1 VSASTA
7 DGTALVLTD
16 HVRVKGCAA
25 LPSLYKI
32 VNGKCQVH
40 LMNLTPVPLEIR
52 GGVPVLNF
60 EFTDLPIREFDLPT
74 PSPVC
79 AASHSPPQVNNEVL
93 QDILS
98 QKLAFQDGYNILEKI
113 FHDYPTVL
121 PSKDRL
127 IGSTDLIEHSIS
139 LEPDAKPVYIP
150 SYKIPHSKRKAL
162 ENEVQGM
169 LDMNLIKRS
178 NSPWAS
184 PMILVPKKDGSFRPV
199 VDYRKL
205 NAVTIPEPFPIP
217 NLRLLLQDIGSGNL
231 VFSTLD
237 LAKGFL
243 QVPVAKESR
252 PLTAF
257 STHMGHFE
265 FLRTPFGLR
274 NSPLTFSRLMSIVLS
289 GMIND
294 QVMVYLDDILICSPS
309 VSEHEKKLRQVF
321 ERLASAGLTINPGK
335 CQFFR
340 SKLDFLGHTLTSN
353 GIAPNQNKV
362 QAVIDFPRPQNQKD
376 LKSFLGLSGFYRPF
390 IKDYGSI
397 AQPLTTLLK
406 KDVPFEWA
414 KETEDSFLQLKALLA
429 NAPVLAFP
437 DFELP
442 FVLTTDASSVGLG
455 ATLHQKVNGKLRP
468 IAFAS
473 RTLKPAERSYHTTD
487 RELLA
492 ITYALRHFRELIL
505 GYKIEVHTDHSAL
518 TTALHGRDPHGR
530 RARAIEVLAEY
541 DVTIVYLPG
550 RQNVVAD
557 ALSRAPLPSPA
568 ELQACKSTPFPPSFA
583 KRHEARTTAP
593 VLANVANQPV
603 DPPSEEEIRR
613 AQREDP
619 VYMDII
625 GKLERGEPLVP
636 VRRLPVRQFYL
647 ADSGLLFRRATPK
660 KIKGRR
666 GLVRDVVVIP
676 ESLEP
681 RVLQL
686 VHESREAAH
695 CGVYKA
701 IQMARQRFF
710 FPLLITK
717 VKKHVKSCKVCP
729 YFKGSTNQPAPA
741 LRYDVP
747 DFPFEKVS
755 CDTLSGFV
763 TTRSGNKHI
772 LVFVDNFTRYCELVP
787 VPNKSAKVVA
797 KAFHDFIQRYT
808 TPTYFS
814 CDNGTEFQNEV
825 MDNLCKI
832 MNVTRV
838 NILPYRPQSNGIT
851 ERLNGSILTF
861 MRSLVDT
868 TSDNWDDLLLTIQSA
883 INSTFHSSLGDT
895 PHFLLYGSDKRLPYD
910 LFQTRRKPE
919 YSDSYAEY
927 LLNRNKIAFQKA
939 KEFLTKSR
947 DQILSYQH
955 KIARAKSI
963 GVGALVFRK
972 VHTSDSMRPKLA
984 PRFDGPYRVLEVKN
998 NKANCKCLSTNTV
1011 AWYHFDRLKLAS
1023 DHYSPAHTSD

>member
-1 VSASTA
+1 
-7 DGTALVLTD
+7 
-16 HVRVKGCAA
+16 
-25 LPSLYKI
+25 
-32 VNGKCQVH
+32 
-40 LMNLTPVPLEIR
+40 MNLTPVPLEIR

-340 SKLDFLGHTLTSN
+340 SELDFLGHTLTSN

-406 KDVPFEWA
+406 KDVPFVWA

-455 ATLHQKVNGKLRP
+455 ATLHQKRSPWKTGTCHRSLSRIRRNDRLFTWPAKCRRGCSLP
-468 IAFAS
+468 
-473 RTLKPAERSYHTTD
+473 RTL
-487 RELLA
+487 A
-492 ITYALRHFRELIL
+492 I
-505 GYKIEVHTDHSAL
+505 
-518 TTALHGRDPHGR
+518 
-530 RARAIEVLAEY
+530 
-541 DVTIVYLPG
+541 
-550 RQNVVAD
+550 
-557 ALSRAPLPSPA
+557 PA

-647 ADSGLLFRRATPK
+647 ADSGLLFRRATP
-660 KIKGRR
+660 
-666 GLVRDVVVIP
+666 
-676 ESLEP
+676 
-681 RVLQL
+681 
-686 VHESREAAH
+686 
-695 CGVYKA
+695 
-701 IQMARQRFF
+701 
-710 FPLLITK
+710 
-717 VKKHVKSCKVCP
+717 
-729 YFKGSTNQPAPA
+729 
-741 LRYDVP
+741 
-747 DFPFEKVS
+747 
-755 CDTLSGFV
+755 
-763 TTRSGNKHI
+763 
-772 LVFVDNFTRYCELVP
+772 
-787 VPNKSAKVVA
+787 
-797 KAFHDFIQRYT
+797 
-808 TPTYFS
+808 
-814 CDNGTEFQNEV
+814 
-825 MDNLCKI
+825 
-832 MNVTRV
+832 
-838 NILPYRPQSNGIT
+838 
-851 ERLNGSILTF
+851 
-861 MRSLVDT
+861 
-868 TSDNWDDLLLTIQSA
+868 
-883 INSTFHSSLGDT
+883 
-895 PHFLLYGSDKRLPYD
+895 
-910 LFQTRRKPE
+910 RKLK
-919 YSDSYAEY
+919 D
-927 LLNRNKIAFQKA
+927 
-939 KEFLTKSR
+939 
-947 DQILSYQH
+947 
-955 KIARAKSI
+955 
-963 GVGALVFRK
+963 VGA
-972 VHTSDSMRPKLA
+972 S
-984 PRFDGPYRVLEVKN
+984 
-998 NKANCKCLSTNTV
+998 
-1011 AWYHFDRLKLAS
+1011 
-1023 DHYSPAHTSD
+1023 

>member
-1 VSASTA
+1 MTYFTKGILASSLPLAVREKVWRSCESVSIY
-7 DGTALVLTD
+7 
-16 HVRVKGCAA
+16 A
-25 LPSLYKI
+25 LPGEFAKSVKE
-32 VNGKCQVH
+32 KSPTAAVH
-40 LMNLTPVPLEIR
+40 AGVVTQNEHTHKYDIQQDTRPTQQTGLNPQPPIHNTTP
-52 GGVPVLNF
+52 GPVQRHNNQHA
-60 EFTDLPIREFDLPT
+60 TTHYNTQRPITNRQHTLHRQYTAPRPSSSKPAIT
-74 PSPVC
+74 RWLPSPEQC
-79 AASHSPPQVNNEVL
+79 FNCTRYGHIAADCTFPSSCPYHHTVARHNWANCKSFPEQSP
-93 QDILS
+93 S
-98 QKLAFQDGYNILEKI
+98 RLEEA
-113 FHDYPTVL
+113 YLYLT
-121 PSKDRL
+121 
-127 IGSTDLIEHSIS
+127 
-139 LEPDAKPVYIP
+139 
-150 SYKIPHSKRKAL
+150 
-162 ENEVQGM
+162 
-169 LDMNLIKRS
+169 S
-178 NSPWAS
+178 NSPISQSANS
-184 PMILVPKKDGSFRPV
+184 
-199 VDYRKL
+199 
-205 NAVTIPEPFPIP
+205 TC
-217 NLRLLLQDIGSGNL
+217 LL
-231 VFSTLD
+231 
-237 LAKGFL
+237 
-243 QVPVAKESR
+243 P
-252 PLTAF
+252 P
-257 STHMGHFE
+257 
-265 FLRTPFGLR
+265 
-274 NSPLTFSRLMSIVLS
+274 
-289 GMIND
+289 
-294 QVMVYLDDILICSPS
+294 PS
-309 VSEHEKKLRQVF
+309 AQH
-321 ERLASAGLTINPGK
+321 
-335 CQFFR
+335 
-340 SKLDFLGHTLTSN
+340 H
-353 GIAPNQNKV
+353 IA
-362 QAVIDFPRPQNQKD
+362 
-376 LKSFLGLSGFYRPF
+376 
-390 IKDYGSI
+390 
-397 AQPLTTLLK
+397 
-406 KDVPFEWA
+406 
-414 KETEDSFLQLKALLA
+414 
-429 NAPVLAFP
+429 
-437 DFELP
+437 LP
-442 FVLTTDASSVGLG
+442 
-455 ATLHQKVNGKLRP
+455 
-468 IAFAS
+468 
-473 RTLKPAERSYHTTD
+473 
-487 RELLA
+487 
-492 ITYALRHFRELIL
+492 
-505 GYKIEVHTDHSAL
+505 
-518 TTALHGRDPHGR
+518 RDPHGR

-825 MDNLCKI
+825 MDNL
-832 MNVTRV
+832 
-838 NILPYRPQSNGIT
+838 YQSNGIT

-919 YSDSYAEY
+919 YSDS
-927 LLNRNKIAFQKA
+927 
-939 KEFLTKSR
+939 
-947 DQILSYQH
+947 
-955 KIARAKSI
+955 
-963 GVGALVFRK
+963 VGALVFRK

-984 PRFDGPYRVLEVKN
+984 LALTMLVLMLLAMASPLLAEPGLPERLRAVPASKGTVSESLISPQDIDLILKQAASHKLHPLFTLTDRVPFYSTLKSFLTISGHTITTPPPTFMTACTQALPRLFVCNSRPLPLFSDDCSDAIITNHNIINECSFDSIVPTSRPFLLPFDDISVLYFFQPSTATVT
-998 NKANCKCLSTNTV
+998 CKEALPDVVVTGIYVLPISCEIVTTSLFIPASHSYATDISVRGLNISPMPGTGCARFRST
-1011 AWYHFDRLKLAS
+1011 YHHSDTCQKSRASQPVNPDAPTPGRHLAT
-1023 DHYSPAHTSD
+1023 AAA

>member
-1 VSASTA
+1 MLFRRIREIEKSPTAAVHAGVVTQNEHTHKYDIQQDTRPTQQTGLNPQPPIHNTTPGPVQRHNNQHATTHYNTQRPITNRQHTLHRQYTAPRPSSSKPAITRWLPSPEQCFNCTRYGHIAADCTFPSSCPYHHTVARHNWANCKSFPEQVKITRDLLKQRRHKQRSFFGVEGTDRHKRLTERLPRFPQLASDVIDPIRHISTSCIPNDESQPPLLPSTLNNRRAYFFLDNGSSCSVVSIDTLKEFGFSLELQPSHTTICGITGNTTSSLGRKVLNIEIGGITFPHSFVVVNKNFPSDSPQTSPTPPPITLLQAAAPPFLPPPLPPGNANDTGSYSRKAADRSNQDRRADRNVTFARSPSPVRNDDLDDPRAHSWTCNDVLPQLTLTATTAIPPFSDLLCNVSASTA

-16 HVRVKGCAA
+16 YVRVKGCAA

-79 AASHSPPQVNNEVL
+79 AASHNPPQ
-93 QDILS
+93 
-98 QKLAFQDGYNILEKI
+98 
-113 FHDYPTVL
+113 T
-121 PSKDRL
+121 
-127 IGSTDLIEHSIS
+127 T
-139 LEPDAKPVYIP
+139 KP
-150 SYKIPHSKRKAL
+150 
-162 ENEVQGM
+162 
-169 LDMNLIKRS
+169 
-178 NSPWAS
+178 
-184 PMILVPKKDGSFRPV
+184 
-199 VDYRKL
+199 
-205 NAVTIPEPFPIP
+205 
-217 NLRLLLQDIGSGNL
+217 
-231 VFSTLD
+231 
-237 LAKGFL
+237 
-243 QVPVAKESR
+243 
-252 PLTAF
+252 
-257 STHMGHFE
+257 
-265 FLRTPFGLR
+265 
-274 NSPLTFSRLMSIVLS
+274 
-289 GMIND
+289 
-294 QVMVYLDDILICSPS
+294 
-309 VSEHEKKLRQVF
+309 
-321 ERLASAGLTINPGK
+321 
-335 CQFFR
+335 
-340 SKLDFLGHTLTSN
+340 
-353 GIAPNQNKV
+353 
-362 QAVIDFPRPQNQKD
+362 KD

-406 KDVPFEWA
+406 EDVPVEWA

-442 FVLTTDASSVGLG
+442 FVLTNDASSVGLG
-455 ATLHQKVNGKLRP
+455 ATLRQKVNGKLRP

-473 RTLKPAERSYHTTD
+473 RTLKPAE
-487 RELLA
+487 
-492 ITYALRHFRELIL
+492 
-505 GYKIEVHTDHSAL
+505 
-518 TTALHGRDPHGR
+518 RDPHGR

-557 ALSRAPLPSPA
+557 ALSRSSLPSPA
-568 ELQACKSTPFPPSFA
+568 ELQACKSIPFPPSLA
-583 KRHEARTTAP
+583 KHHEARTTAP
-593 VLANVANQPV
+593 VLANAANQ
-603 DPPSEEEIRR
+603 PPSEEEIRH
-613 AQREDP
+613 AQCEDP
-619 VYMDII
+619 IYINII
-625 GKLERGEPLVP
+625 GKLERSDPLVP
-636 VRRLPVRQFYL
+636 VRCLPVQQFYL

-666 GLVRDVVVIP
+666 GIVRDVVVIP

-729 YFKGSTNQPAPA
+729 FFKGSTKGSPA
-741 LRYDVP
+741 LRYIP

-797 KAFHDFIQRYT
+797 KAFHDFIQWYT
-808 TPTYFS
+808 TPMYFS
-814 CDNGTEFQNEV
+814 CDNKTEFQNEV
-825 MDNLCKI
+825 MDNLCRI

-861 MRSLVDT
+861 MRSLVDH

-883 INSTFHSSLGDT
+883 INSTFHSSLGNT
-895 PHFLLYGSDKRLPYD
+895 PYFLLYGTDKRLP
-910 LFQTRRKPE
+910 
-919 YSDSYAEY
+919 
-927 LLNRNKIAFQKA
+927 
-939 KEFLTKSR
+939 
-947 DQILSYQH
+947 
-955 KIARAKSI
+955 
-963 GVGALVFRK
+963 
-972 VHTSDSMRPKLA
+972 
-984 PRFDGPYRVLEVKN
+984 
-998 NKANCKCLSTNTV
+998 
-1011 AWYHFDRLKLAS
+1011 
-1023 DHYSPAHTSD
+1023 

>member
-1 VSASTA
+1 
-7 DGTALVLTD
+7 
-16 HVRVKGCAA
+16 
-25 LPSLYKI
+25 
-32 VNGKCQVH
+32 
-40 LMNLTPVPLEIR
+40 MNLTPVPLEIR

-79 AASHSPPQVNNEVL
+79 AASHSPP
-93 QDILS
+93 
-98 QKLAFQDGYNILEKI
+98 
-113 FHDYPTVL
+113 
-121 PSKDRL
+121 
-127 IGSTDLIEHSIS
+127 
-139 LEPDAKPVYIP
+139 
-150 SYKIPHSKRKAL
+150 
-162 ENEVQGM
+162 
-169 LDMNLIKRS
+169 
-178 NSPWAS
+178 
-184 PMILVPKKDGSFRPV
+184 
-199 VDYRKL
+199 
-205 NAVTIPEPFPIP
+205 
-217 NLRLLLQDIGSGNL
+217 
-231 VFSTLD
+231 
-237 LAKGFL
+237 
-243 QVPVAKESR
+243 
-252 PLTAF
+252 
-257 STHMGHFE
+257 
-265 FLRTPFGLR
+265 
-274 NSPLTFSRLMSIVLS
+274 
-289 GMIND
+289 
-294 QVMVYLDDILICSPS
+294 
-309 VSEHEKKLRQVF
+309 
-321 ERLASAGLTINPGK
+321 
-335 CQFFR
+335 
-340 SKLDFLGHTLTSN
+340 
-353 GIAPNQNKV
+353 QNKV

-710 FPLLITK
+710 FPLHHKASKGTVSESLISPQDIDLILKQAASHKLHPLFTLTDR
-717 VKKHVKSCKVCP
+717 VPFYSTLKSFLTISGHTITTPPPTFMTACTQALPRLFVCNSRPLPLFSDDCSDAIITNHNIINECSFDSIVPTSRPFHLPFDDISVLYFFQPSTATVTCKE
-729 YFKGSTNQPAPA
+729 A
-741 LRYDVP
+741 LPDVVVTGIYVLP
-747 DFPFEKVS
+747 IS
-755 CDTLSGFV
+755 CEIV
-763 TTRSGNKHI
+763 TTS
-772 LVFVDNFTRYCELVP
+772 L
-787 VPNKSAKVVA
+787 
-797 KAFHDFIQRYT
+797 FI
-808 TPTYFS
+808 PAS
-814 CDNGTEFQNEV
+814 
-825 MDNLCKI
+825 
-832 MNVTRV
+832 
-838 NILPYRPQSNGIT
+838 
-851 ERLNGSILTF
+851 
-861 MRSLVDT
+861 
-868 TSDNWDDLLLTIQSA
+868 
-883 INSTFHSSLGDT
+883 H
-895 PHFLLYGSDKRLPYD
+895 
-910 LFQTRRKPE
+910 
-919 YSDSYAEY
+919 SYATDI
-927 LLNRNKIAFQKA
+927 RPWSQHQPHGTAAQDFAQHTTTAIPARSQGQA
-939 KEFLTKSR
+939 SPSTLTR
-947 DQILSYQH
+947 QPLDDI
-955 KIARAKSI
+955 
-963 GVGALVFRK
+963 
-972 VHTSDSMRPKLA
+972 
-984 PRFDGPYRVLEVKN
+984 
-998 NKANCKCLSTNTV
+998 
-1011 AWYHFDRLKLAS
+1011 
-1023 DHYSPAHTSD
+1023 

>member
-1 VSASTA
+1 
-7 DGTALVLTD
+7 
-16 HVRVKGCAA
+16 
-25 LPSLYKI
+25 
-32 VNGKCQVH
+32 
-40 LMNLTPVPLEIR
+40 MNLTPVPLEIR

-74 PSPVC
+74 P
-79 AASHSPPQVNNEVL
+79 PPSAQHH
-93 QDILS
+93 I
-98 QKLAFQDGYNILEKI
+98 A
-113 FHDYPTVL
+113 L
-121 PSKDRL
+121 P
-127 IGSTDLIEHSIS
+127 
-139 LEPDAKPVYIP
+139 
-150 SYKIPHSKRKAL
+150 
-162 ENEVQGM
+162 
-169 LDMNLIKRS
+169 
-178 NSPWAS
+178 S

-340 SKLDFLGHTLTSN
+340 SELDFLGHTLTSN

-406 KDVPFEWA
+406 KDVPFVWA

-492 ITYALRHFRELIL
+492 ITYALRHFRE
-505 GYKIEVHTDHSAL
+505 
-518 TTALHGRDPHGR
+518 DPHGR

-568 ELQACKSTPFPPSFA
+568 ELQACKSTPSL
-583 KRHEARTTAP
+583 
-593 VLANVANQPV
+593 LALLNVMKP
-603 DPPSEEEIRR
+603 
-613 AQREDP
+613 
-619 VYMDII
+619 
-625 GKLERGEPLVP
+625 EPL
-636 VRRLPVRQFYL
+636 RR
-647 ADSGLLFRRATPK
+647 
-660 KIKGRR
+660 
-666 GLVRDVVVIP
+666 
-676 ESLEP
+676 
-681 RVLQL
+681 
-686 VHESREAAH
+686 
-695 CGVYKA
+695 C
-701 IQMARQRFF
+701 
-710 FPLLITK
+710 
-717 VKKHVKSCKVCP
+717 
-729 YFKGSTNQPAPA
+729 
-741 LRYDVP
+741 
-747 DFPFEKVS
+747 
-755 CDTLSGFV
+755 
-763 TTRSGNKHI
+763 
-772 LVFVDNFTRYCELVP
+772 
-787 VPNKSAKVVA
+787 
-797 KAFHDFIQRYT
+797 
-808 TPTYFS
+808 
-814 CDNGTEFQNEV
+814 
-825 MDNLCKI
+825 
-832 MNVTRV
+832 
-838 NILPYRPQSNGIT
+838 
-851 ERLNGSILTF
+851 
-861 MRSLVDT
+861 
-868 TSDNWDDLLLTIQSA
+868 
-883 INSTFHSSLGDT
+883 
-895 PHFLLYGSDKRLPYD
+895 
-910 LFQTRRKPE
+910 
-919 YSDSYAEY
+919 
-927 LLNRNKIAFQKA
+927 
-939 KEFLTKSR
+939 
-947 DQILSYQH
+947 
-955 KIARAKSI
+955 
-963 GVGALVFRK
+963 
-972 VHTSDSMRPKLA
+972 
-984 PRFDGPYRVLEVKN
+984 
-998 NKANCKCLSTNTV
+998 
-1011 AWYHFDRLKLAS
+1011 
-1023 DHYSPAHTSD
+1023 

>member
-1 VSASTA
+1 MPTTRVHIRVKLRIAPLKTEESTVTLPLRDPRHPRAMTTLTTPRSFMDSDLLCNVSASTA

-184 PMILVPKKDGSFRPV
+184 PMILVPKKDGSFRLV
-199 VDYRKL
+199 VDYL
-205 NAVTIPEPFPIP
+205 
-217 NLRLLLQDIGSGNL
+217 
-231 VFSTLD
+231 
-237 LAKGFL
+237 
-243 QVPVAKESR
+243 
-252 PLTAF
+252 
-257 STHMGHFE
+257 
-265 FLRTPFGLR
+265 
-274 NSPLTFSRLMSIVLS
+274 
-289 GMIND
+289 
-294 QVMVYLDDILICSPS
+294 
-309 VSEHEKKLRQVF
+309 SEHEKKLRQVF

-603 DPPSEEEIRR
+603 DPPPRKKF
-613 AQREDP
+613 A
-619 VYMDII
+619 
-625 GKLERGEPLVP
+625 
-636 VRRLPVRQFYL
+636 VRNAR
-647 ADSGLLFRRATPK
+647 TP
-660 KIKGRR
+660 
-666 GLVRDVVVIP
+666 
-676 ESLEP
+676 
-681 RVLQL
+681 
-686 VHESREAAH
+686 
-695 CGVYKA
+695 
-701 IQMARQRFF
+701 
-710 FPLLITK
+710 
-717 VKKHVKSCKVCP
+717 
-729 YFKGSTNQPAPA
+729 
-741 LRYDVP
+741 
-747 DFPFEKVS
+747 
-755 CDTLSGFV
+755 
-763 TTRSGNKHI
+763 
-772 LVFVDNFTRYCELVP
+772 FTW
-787 VPNKSAKVVA
+787 
-797 KAFHDFIQRYT
+797 T
-808 TPTYFS
+808 
-814 CDNGTEFQNEV
+814 
-825 MDNLCKI
+825 
-832 MNVTRV
+832 
-838 NILPYRPQSNGIT
+838 
-851 ERLNGSILTF
+851 
-861 MRSLVDT
+861 
-868 TSDNWDDLLLTIQSA
+868 
-883 INSTFHSSLGDT
+883 
-895 PHFLLYGSDKRLPYD
+895 
-910 LFQTRRKPE
+910 
-919 YSDSYAEY
+919 
-927 LLNRNKIAFQKA
+927 
-939 KEFLTKSR
+939 
-947 DQILSYQH
+947 
-955 KIARAKSI
+955 
-963 GVGALVFRK
+963 
-972 VHTSDSMRPKLA
+972 
-984 PRFDGPYRVLEVKN
+984 
-998 NKANCKCLSTNTV
+998 
-1011 AWYHFDRLKLAS
+1011 
-1023 DHYSPAHTSD
+1023 

>member
-1 VSASTA
+1 
-7 DGTALVLTD
+7 
-16 HVRVKGCAA
+16 
-25 LPSLYKI
+25 
-32 VNGKCQVH
+32 
-40 LMNLTPVPLEIR
+40 MNLTPVPLEIR

-74 PSPVC
+74 PSPVSG
-79 AASHSPPQVNNEVL
+79 SHSPPQ
-93 QDILS
+93 
-98 QKLAFQDGYNILEKI
+98 
-113 FHDYPTVL
+113 
-121 PSKDRL
+121 
-127 IGSTDLIEHSIS
+127 
-139 LEPDAKPVYIP
+139 
-150 SYKIPHSKRKAL
+150 RKAL

-289 GMIND
+289 
-294 QVMVYLDDILICSPS
+294 
-309 VSEHEKKLRQVF
+309 E
-321 ERLASAGLTINPGK
+321 
-335 CQFFR
+335 
-340 SKLDFLGHTLTSN
+340 
-353 GIAPNQNKV
+353 
-362 QAVIDFPRPQNQKD
+362 
-376 LKSFLGLSGFYRPF
+376 
-390 IKDYGSI
+390 
-397 AQPLTTLLK
+397 
-406 KDVPFEWA
+406 DVPFVWA

-473 RTLKPAERSYHTTD
+473 RTLKPAERS
-487 RELLA
+487 
-492 ITYALRHFRELIL
+492 
-505 GYKIEVHTDHSAL
+505 
-518 TTALHGRDPHGR
+518 DPHGR

-772 LVFVDNFTRYCELVP
+772 LVFVDNFTR
-787 VPNKSAKVVA
+787 
-797 KAFHDFIQRYT
+797 
-808 TPTYFS
+808 
-814 CDNGTEFQNEV
+814 
-825 MDNLCKI
+825 
-832 MNVTRV
+832 
-838 NILPYRPQSNGIT
+838 
-851 ERLNGSILTF
+851 
-861 MRSLVDT
+861 SLVD

-919 YSDSYAEY
+919 YSDS
-927 LLNRNKIAFQKA
+927 
-939 KEFLTKSR
+939 
-947 DQILSYQH
+947 
-955 KIARAKSI
+955 
-963 GVGALVFRK
+963 VGALVFRK

-984 PRFDGPYRVLEVKN
+984 PRFDGPYRVLEMLVLMLLAMASPLLAEPGLPERISTSSL
-998 NKANCKCLSTNTV
+998 NKLPPIS
-1011 AWYHFDRLKLAS
+1011 S
-1023 DHYSPAHTSD
+1023 IPYSPSQIAFLSILPLNPSSRFQYRTNISSISSLPFDDISVLYFFQPSTATVTCKEALPDVVVTGIYVLPISCEIVTTSLFIPASHSYATDISVRGLNISPMPFHLSFPYSYSLVLSLYIPISHPTPPLAPLFLHARARHGCARFRSTYHHSDTCQKSRASQPVNPDAPTPGRHLATAAA